1 MKNQSRK
8 IRLGIFIMVS
18 SALLL
23 FLIIYFTAR
32 ELFEKSDTYYVA
44 YQDESV
50 SGMEVGSPVKYLGIN
65 VGTISDIHIDPE
77 DITSIVVEL
86 SLEHGTPIKEDA
98 QADIVSLGITGLKA
112 IEIRGGTNEADLL
125 KPGSYIKPGSSLS
138 SEITGKAEVIAEKME
153 KVLNNLQVFTHP
165 DTLAKINRMLDN
177 FSTLAQNAD
186 HTILKLDTII
196 TQNKDDFS
204 ATMDK
209 ANKIS
214 ESLLTSSHNI
224 EETVKQIENIAGSD
238 SIQDIIGN
246 TREFTQTLRET
257 DFSQLIEDLAKTA
270 SHTQKLLLKLEDDIN
285 KSGQSIVESQK
296 LLKST
301 LNNLEEAS
309 RKINNNPSVLIRK
322 TKVKNLPDEKLKN

>member
-23 FLIIYFTAR
+23 FLIIFFTAR
-32 ELFEKSDTYYVA
+32 EMFEKTDTYYVA

-65 VGTISDIHIDPE
+65 VGTIADIHIDPE
-77 DITSIVVEL
+77 DVTSVVVEL
-86 SLEHGTPIKEDA
+86 SLDHGTPIKKDSK
-98 QADIVSLGITGLKA
+98 ADIVSLGITGMKA
-112 IEIRGGTNEADLL
+112 IEIRGGTNEADVL
-125 KPGSYIKPGSSLS
+125 KPGSYITPGSSLS
-138 SEITGKAEVIAEKME
+138 SEITGKAEVIAEKVE
-153 KVLNNLQVFTHP
+153 NVLNNLQVFTHP
-165 DTLAKINRMLDN
+165 DTLAKITRLVDN
-177 FSTLAQNAD
+177 FSRLANNAD

-196 TQNKDDFS
+196 AQNENDFR
-204 ATMDK
+204 ATMQR

-214 ESLLTSSHNI
+214 ESLLASSQNI
-224 EETVKQIENIAGSD
+224 EYTVEEIKNLAGSD

-246 TREFTQTLRET
+246 TREVTQTLKET
-257 DFSQLIEDLAKTA
+257 DFSQLIKDLAETIKR
-270 SHTQKLLLKLEDDIN
+270 TQELLVKVDDDIN

-296 LLKST
+296 LLKTT
-301 LNNLEEAS
+301 LRNLEEAS